1 MKDSIQEVSEV
12 CPLSQQISIQYEDRL
27 DALELMAAVLSGTLK
42 KKSLNTIPFNSEM
55 RTLAYIMFSNLYS
68 VTNLTTLSRPR
79 TMFLYDLFTHKEI
92 DICNHIYYLLTKS
105 ITRRNLRIILP
116 FPRLIMTLIA
126 RTRLKFL
133 SGLTMVQRDSG

>member
-1 MKDSIQEVSEV
+1 
-12 CPLSQQISIQYEDRL
+12 
-27 DALELMAAVLSGTLK
+27 MAAVLGGTLK

-68 VTNLTTLSRPR
+68 VTNLITLSRPR

-116 FPRLIMTLIA
+116 FPSLIMTLIA